1 MANFLTVNGLA
12 VPVALNSFEEGEPE
26 VIGASERAANGGL
39 VESLVA
45 TKRAAA
51 FKTTPQLA
59 SVAEAWNQLLR
70 GEGERWSFDSNL
82 YGSKGT
88 PPSSA
93 TGLTISSG
101 GIGPKHGAGY
111 LAISSTYSFAVAAAY
126 STSYSAV
133 LWRNESSAWVHYVVI
148 FDGTTQTR
156 WRNGLSHGSSITAWF
171 NASGGTITLGPGSAD
186 FDDVCLFPFALPSNS
201 TFVNQLLTWHNANA
215 WPNLPALK
223 VQGDAIPDA
232 AGYRLCKGV
241 VKGAN
246 LMRGALGGTK
256 YSNLTQLSVGLLE
269 V

>member
-1 MANFLTVNGLA
+1 MANFLTVNGLV

-26 VIGASERAANGGL
+26 VIGASERAASGGL

-70 GEGERWSFDSNL
+70 GEGERWSFDADL
-82 YGSKGT
+82 YGSKGST
-88 PPSSA
+88 TTTT
-93 TGLTISSG
+93 TGIARSTVYK
-101 GIGPKHGAGY
+101 KHGAASLDVSFSNTFTLPGSY
-111 LAISSTYSFAVAAAY
+111 SSHYSVLVWKYDAGAWNHYAISYNGA
-126 STSYSAV
+126 
-133 LWRNESSAWVHYVVI
+133 
-148 FDGTTQTR
+148 QTVY
-156 WRNGLSHGSSITAWF
+156 RNGANYGSSIASWF
-171 NASGGTITLGPGSAD
+171 SASGGTITITGPD
-186 FDDVCLFPFALPSNS
+186 YFDDLVVMPFALPASWLAAIYS
-201 TFVNQLLTWHNANA
+201 WHNANPWSA
-215 WPNLPALK
+215 LPTLRVA
-223 VQGDAIPDA
+223 GDAIPDP

>member
-12 VPVALNSFEEGEPE
+12 VPVSLNSFEEGEPE

-39 VESLVA
+39 VESVIA

-59 SVAEAWNQLLR
+59 SVAEAWSQLLR

-93 TGLTISSG
+93 TGLAVTAA

-111 LAISSTYSFAVAAAY
+111 LAISSTYNFAVAGAY
-126 STSYSAV
+126 STSYSAL
-133 LWRNESSAWVHYVVI
+133 LWRIESSAWHHYFVT

-156 WRNGLSHGSSITAWF
+156 YRDGSAYGSAITSWF
-171 NASGGTITLGPGSAD
+171 NASAGTITLGPGSTE
-186 FDDVCLFPFALPSNS
+186 FDDVCLFPFAMPTSWASALY
-201 TFVNQLLTWHNANA
+201 TWHNANA